1 MGRLLIADL
10 CAGPWNH
17 EWRLA
22 KMPLLNQ
29 VAHVWN
35 APARFAEAAA
45 EIVDIA
51 SFGLGSA
58 NPALVGYAEAAT
70 SGAGRRRFR
79 QLT

>member
-17 EWRLA
+17 EWHLA
-22 KMPLLNQ
+22 EMPLLNQ
-29 VAHVWN
+29 VPITWR
-35 APARFAEAAA
+35 APARLAEAGA
-45 EIVDIA
+45 EIVYIA
-51 SFGLGSA
+51 SFGLGFA

>member
-1 MGRLLIADL
+1 MRV
-10 CAGPWNH
+10 PQKH

-22 KMPLLNQ
+22 EMCLLNQ

-45 EIVDIA
+45 EIVDGA
-51 SFGLGSA
+51 GFCVGFA
-58 NPALVGYAEAAT
+58 NPALVGYPEAAT
-70 SGAGRRRFR
+70 SGAGGPRFR